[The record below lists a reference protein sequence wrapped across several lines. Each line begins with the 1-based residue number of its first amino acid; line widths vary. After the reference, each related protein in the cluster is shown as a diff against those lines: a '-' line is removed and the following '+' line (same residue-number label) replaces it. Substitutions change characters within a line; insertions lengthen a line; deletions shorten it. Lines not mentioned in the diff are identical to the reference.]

1 MGLDAIK
8 FNSQFFSSMVPFH
21 AMNTFYSNRIHLRVH
36 ENMLICPLISAQ
48 VGPRLDPSL
57 QEAQRDHQLAR
68 GPR

>member
-1 MGLDAIK
+1 
-8 FNSQFFSSMVPFH
+8 MVPFH
-21 AMNTFYSNRIHLRVH
+21 AMNTVLSNRIHLRVH

-68 GPR
+68 GPG